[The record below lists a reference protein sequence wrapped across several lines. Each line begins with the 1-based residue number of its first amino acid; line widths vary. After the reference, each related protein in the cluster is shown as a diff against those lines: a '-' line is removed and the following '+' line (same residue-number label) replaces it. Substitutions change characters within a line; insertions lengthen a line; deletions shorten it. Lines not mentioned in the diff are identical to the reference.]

1 MSVLR
6 SCLQYTEKTYRPKA
20 SFSNWSRLVYSREVC
35 GQTHERKNLLSAK
48 VLKRNWENESL
59 SEMLPEPQRKYC
71 DNYIA
76 ATNVVPLK
84 VIAYLLRY
92 SHDPAKWRY

>member
-1 MSVLR
+1 
-6 SCLQYTEKTYRPKA
+6 
-20 SFSNWSRLVYSREVC
+20 
-35 GQTHERKNLLSAK
+35 
-48 VLKRNWENESL
+48 
-59 SEMLPEPQRKYC
+59 MLPEPQRKYC